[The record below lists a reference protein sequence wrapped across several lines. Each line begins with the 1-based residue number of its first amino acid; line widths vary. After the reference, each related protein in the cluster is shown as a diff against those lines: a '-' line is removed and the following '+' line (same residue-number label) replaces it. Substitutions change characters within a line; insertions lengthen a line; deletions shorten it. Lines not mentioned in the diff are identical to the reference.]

1 MDAGANPDAAQY
13 AGMNPRILIVFALT
27 LGGLLSGLGGAI
39 EILGGAPREE
49 GL

>member
-1 MDAGANPDAAQY
+1 MLSRMIRKLLPIYSKSGDEGKTV
-13 AGMNPRILIVFALT
+13 RLT
-27 LGGLLSGLGGAI
+27 KFI

>member
-1 MDAGANPDAAQY
+1 MIKNLLAIYSKSGDVGKTA
-13 AGMNPRILIVFALT
+13 RLT
-27 LGGLLSGLGGAI
+27 KFI